1 MTDLGLMSNSEQT
14 VFKPSRQFRTTVRS
28 LTVCMSNRYKEN
40 QMV

>member
-1 MTDLGLMSNSEQT
+1 MTVLGLMSNSEPDSFQT
-14 VFKPSRQFRTTVRS
+14 IRQFRTTVRS